1 MIRGL
6 LNFKTFDEFQ
16 TLIRWKY
23 GYDCCECMTQKEAEG
38 YWLKKNQSARNIDN
52 AFFLTM
58 IRDDYYHY
66 FCYANSYWE
75 RGEIH
80 LKQVRELKTRRKNAR
95 RELFQFRKG
104 LLIIDAW
111 EQTKAK
117 WSEFSFAKPNLSEQS
132 LMKEKN
138 LDRISKYEIPCS

>member
-1 MIRGL
+1 M
-6 LNFKTFDEFQ
+6 NSEYWQ
-16 TLIRWKY
+16 NY
-23 GYDCCECMTQKEAEG
+23 YCECMTQQEAED
-38 YWLKKNQSARNIDN
+38 YWLKKNKSARNMDK
-52 AFFLTM
+52 AVFLVM

-66 FCYANSYWE
+66 FWYADSYWE
-75 RGEIH
+75 RSEIH
-80 LKQVRELKTRRKNAR
+80 LKKVKELKTRRKNAR

-104 LLIIDAW
+104 LLKINAW
-111 EQTKAK
+111 EQTKAE